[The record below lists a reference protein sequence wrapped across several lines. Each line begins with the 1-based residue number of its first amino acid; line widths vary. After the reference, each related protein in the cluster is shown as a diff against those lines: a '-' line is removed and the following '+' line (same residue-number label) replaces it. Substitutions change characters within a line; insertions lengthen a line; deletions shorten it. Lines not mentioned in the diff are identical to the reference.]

1 MKTIKTLAAA
11 ALAALALAV
20 AAAPAGAA
28 APMKKADC
36 LQCHGPLEKLT
47 SMPPM
52 YDADP
57 GKINPHKFIP
67 HDSRDPAKFPECTT
81 CHTPH
86 PLPPPKGF
94 KDKSANVEMCYSCHH
109 NYTFQKCSGCHK

>member
-1 MKTIKTLAAA
+1 MLNQ
-11 ALAALALAV
+11 ALIAKEYGFLGDV
-20 AAAPAGAA
+20 AYL
-28 APMKKADC
+28 DIS
-36 LQCHGPLEKLT
+36 LT

-67 HDSRDPAKFPECTT
+67 HDSKDPAKFPECTT

-109 NYTFQKCSGCHK
+109 NYTFQKCSGYHK